1 MVDLQAACYG
11 IVSTFFVAST
21 ITILLRIYSRGFVVK
36 SFGWDD
42 WCMTAILVR
51 PVFIDDQQA
60 DLLTCISSSTVD
72 NKYFCTT
79 SSIMAVDCKQCS
91 K

>member
-21 ITILLRIYSRGFVVK
+21 FSILLRIYSRGFVVN

-42 WCMTAILVR
+42 WCMTAILVCCLQQDLKR
-51 PVFIDDQQA
+51 TLANEKQFFNCGQQFLLYYFIHYGGG
-60 DLLTCISSSTVD
+60 L
-72 NKYFCTT
+72 
-79 SSIMAVDCKQCS
+79 
-91 K
+91 